1 MNYTYN
7 YFDVIFLMILFTI
20 NTTIGNCNKKI
31 KYELFC
37 LFIEFLNIIKIIKI
51 SVLINYYS
59 ILID

>member
-7 YFDVIFLMILFTI
+7 YFDVILFTI

>member
-7 YFDVIFLMILFTI
+7 YFDVILFTI

-31 KYELFC
+31 KYKLFC

>member
-7 YFDVIFLMILFTI
+7 YFDVILFTI
-20 NTTIGNCNKKI
+20 NTTIENCNKKI
-31 KYELFC
+31 KYELFW